1 MAPDFAYGHTY
12 GLRQLRGETIP
23 LTAEEEASR
32 GALQAEYDRLS
43 AEYAEADD
51 LPEEVD
57 VRLGEIETAIE
68 AFEARPITF
77 DPMG

>member
-1 MAPDFAYGHTY
+1 
-12 GLRQLRGETIP
+12 
-23 LTAEEEASR
+23 EASR

-77 DPMG
+77 DPLDVARAGAFVSIGHDGALRIERGYVR